1 MNLSKRLQK
10 EQKNL
15 YDNFKGVFELN
26 VVDESKSIWH
36 IKFAGA
42 ENTVYQGEVFTLQFR
57 FDDKYPFEAP
67 EVQFVGTPPV
77 HEHVYANGYICL
89 STLDKDWTPAL

>member
-57 FDDKYPFEAP
+57 FDEKYPFEAP